1 MDRTDYW
8 LGRFSKLR
16 VDRAR
21 GDPAPHKPLLLL
33 VLCDLAEQG
42 VLPHGALPLSPE
54 LAFRFY
60 TYWRIVAGR
69 RTQRPDVRLPF
80 HFLSGDGIWSVTDER
95 GEPSPDKKLTKLAS
109 PPSDLVSFLEDPINR
124 EKARHVLIAKYFRPS
139 EQIALYEMIGLP
151 VPSRQEIEQNAAYKS
166 PEEARLAGREARFR
180 VRVVSAYNFTC
191 ALTAYRLTTITAGSI
206 VDAAHI
212 HEFRDSRNNDP
223 HNGIALS
230 KNAHWTFDQ
239 GLWSISDDYQ
249 VIVAVGQFAEAGPN
263 EENLLASYHGRR
275 LHLPADKALWPDPIH
290 LAWHR
295 RVRFKAA

>member
-1 MDRTDYW
+1 MNRPDYW
-8 LGRFSKLR
+8 LGKFSKLR

-33 VLCDLAEQG
+33 VLCDLVEQAS
-42 VLPHGALPLSPE
+42 LSHDTLALTPE
-54 LAFRFY
+54 LAFHFY
-60 TYWRIVAGR
+60 TYWSIVAER
-69 RTQRPDVRLPF
+69 RPQRPDVRLPF
-80 HFLSGDGIWSVTDER
+80 HHLSGDGIWSVLDQQ
-95 GEPSPDKKLTKLAS
+95 GNPSPDKKLTRYAKLTG
-109 PPSDLVSFLEDPINR
+109 DLVAFLEDPANR

-139 EQIALYEMIGLP
+139 EQIALYAMIGLP

-166 PEEARLAGREARFR
+166 PEEAQLAGREARFR
-180 VRVVSAYNFTC
+180 IRVVSAYNFTC
-191 ALTAYRLTTITAGSI
+191 ALSAYRLTTITAGSI

-239 GLWSISDDYQ
+239 GLWTIANDYRI
-249 VIVAVGQFAEAGPN
+249 IVAVGHFAEAGPN
-263 EENLLASYHGRR
+263 EDNLLSSYHGRR
-275 LHLPADKALWPDPIH
+275 LHLPGDRNLWPDPIH

-295 RVRFKAA
+295 KVRFRAA